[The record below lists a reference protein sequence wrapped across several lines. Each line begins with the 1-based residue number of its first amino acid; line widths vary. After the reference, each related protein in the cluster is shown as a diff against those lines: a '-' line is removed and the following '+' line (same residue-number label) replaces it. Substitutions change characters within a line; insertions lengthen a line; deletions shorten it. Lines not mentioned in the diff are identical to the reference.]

1 MNRALTADVE
11 EERLKRRRVEREK
24 KFHEAEAH
32 RYKTQLHLNSSNHA
46 GASSIEI
53 GDALKE
59 LKQMQ
64 ALLDAANEEI
74 DRLKKTNGGAATAAS
89 VGAAS
94 AGSGSSNT
102 NARLSSRPVRIK
114 VSDKDSDAHGNSS
127 IDSNAAIC
135 GYLEQSELMDKRVEQ
150 LTREKREII
159 AKNLEENKEKVEF
172 SQKLLAAEKEIAS
185 LKSKITKVTLEKE
198 RIERKYMKDK
208 ENYDSN
214 LVASM

>member
-1 MNRALTADVE
+1 LSNFFSKIFWAIK
-11 EERLKRRRVEREK
+11 RLENKGHTVS
-24 KFHEAEAH
+24 
-32 RYKTQLHLNSSNHA
+32 YKTQLHLNSSNNA
-46 GASSIEI
+46 VASSIEI

-59 LKQMQ
+59 IKQMQ

-74 DRLKKTNGGAATAAS
+74 DRLKKNNGGNAPAPIANAAS
-89 VGAAS
+89 VTTGNS
-94 AGSGSSNT
+94 T
-102 NARLSSRPVRIK
+102 VVVRPSSRPGRVK
-114 VSDKDSDAHGNSS
+114 VTDKDNDVHGTTSTL
-127 IDSNAAIC
+127 DSNAGIC

-185 LKSKITKVTLEKE
+185 LKTKITKVTLEKE

-208 ENYDSN
+208 ENHDGN
-214 LVASM
+214 AMALM